1 MPTQSN
7 WGFAAVVAGLVWS
20 ASALAQQAPVSSAFS
35 PGEQAQYRVKYFG
48 VTAGTAQ
55 VTVGAPMKQ
64 WGADVWPIVAV
75 ARSDALIGVWPIKD
89 KFVSYWQPDT
99 HRVVGSELHA
109 DENGKRR
116 RQRIKM
122 LPDGKSA
129 QVVKQ
134 REGEAPRESTAEL
147 AEGTLDVT
155 GATFALRN
163 QALVVGGEYAYPVFT
178 GSKSFTMRAKV
189 ESRETL
195 ETELGEQEVF
205 KTRVQA
211 EFGGNLNTKR
221 DMVVYLTADS
231 RHVPVRVEADLVLGT
246 VVAEIT
252 DYQPGRA
259 AAVARAEGGGG

>member
-1 MPTQSN
+1 MRAQSN

-20 ASALAQQAPVSSAFS
+20 ATALGQEASANPAFG
-35 PGEQAQYRVKYFG
+35 PGEQAQYRVKYLG
-48 VTAGTAQ
+48 MTAGTAQ

-64 WGADVWPIVAV
+64 WGEDVWPIVAV

-89 KFVSYWQPDT
+89 KFVSYWKADT
-99 HRVVGSELHA
+99 QRVVGSDLHA

-122 LPDGKSA
+122 QPDGKSVF
-129 QVVKQ
+129 VVKQ
-134 REGEAPRESTAEL
+134 KEGEAPRESTAEVV
-147 AEGTLDVT
+147 EGTLDVT

-163 QALVVGGEYAYPVFT
+163 RELVVGGEYAYPVFT

-195 ETELGEQEVF
+195 KTELGAQEVF

-211 EFGGNLNTKR
+211 EFGGNLTSKR
-221 DMVVYLTADS
+221 DMFVYLTTDG
-231 RHVPVRVEADLVLGT
+231 RHVPVRIEADFALGT

-252 DYQPGRA
+252 DYQPGRTL
-259 AAVARAEGGGG
+259 AVASAESGE